1 MENSYQFDNWIFK
14 PDAGD
19 LITGEKE
26 MRLEPKVARLLEYLI
41 LNQNRVITR
50 EELIEKVWENR
61 IVSSD
66 PINRCISIIRQTLNP
81 EDKSAYIETVPKK
94 GYLSHFSVVSANE
107 LKTGFTITSTNL
119 VVASVIILL
128 VFVFTFQWTKEP
140 SPDYTAPSIAVLPFS
155 DLSETKSNQFLAQGM
170 SDTVIDML
178 SRVKGLD
185 VTARTSS
192 FAIAN
197 QNLTVSQIASQ
208 LGIEHLL
215 EGSIQVNGN
224 DIRVLTRLIDANTQ
238 KEIWSQSFDRER
250 KSVFSVQDDIAS
262 AVVAA
267 LKGTILSSDYNHYE
281 PDFETFELV
290 LKGRVEMNKMTSTGL
305 ENAQGL
311 FRQAIRLDGQYPLP
325 HILLAKALKSQFDT
339 DSYTHDY
346 PTERKLQFLEEV
358 EYLLDTAL
366 KLDPNSGEAR
376 NLNAS
381 MLIAKGE
388 TQQAGIELQRA
399 IELEPNNADAIGQY
413 ASWLQFQNQLDEA
426 VIQARK
432 AASLDPTSSK
442 IQQILAQNLW
452 ISGRSEEAISIL
464 EADIVNNPTSAKN
477 NGLLARWS
485 LQLGKP
491 GKAMLYAIKESEL
504 DRNNPD
510 RIWGVCLIHYQLWDK
525 AKATHCTQ
533 ALLTKFP
540 GYYEAKK
547 WSFKYGDNA
556 NIEEGINFIYKQIEL
571 FPKVGY
577 FRLQAADWLLLENR
591 PEEALAAL
599 EPNFPELFTNEP
611 KVTDWS
617 LWAVDLVSQAW
628 LQLSE
633 EPKAT
638 TLLRAGLAHI
648 AKTRKL
654 QGGGFSSGIEDVRFH
669 IYLGE
674 HSQAMAKLKMAI
686 DNHWSMYSMWF
697 HHHPA
702 FEPIAQN
709 PEFLSL
715 VEQHKLFMQSQRQW
729 YQSQLKNDESLSV
742 D

>member
-14 PDAGD
+14 PDTGA
-19 LITGEKE
+19 LISGEKE
-26 MRLEPKVARLLEYLI
+26 TSLEPKVARLLEYLI

-94 GYLSHFSVVSANE
+94 GYLSHFTVVSADE
-107 LKTGFTITSTNL
+107 LKTGFTITRTNL
-119 VVASVIILL
+119 AVVSVVILL
-128 VFVFTFQWTKEP
+128 VFVFTFQWVKDP
-140 SPDYTAPSIAVLPFS
+140 SPDYTTPSIAVLPFS

-208 LGIEHLL
+208 LGIEHML

-224 DIRVLTRLIDANTQ
+224 DIRVLTRLINANTQ
-238 KEIWSQSFDRER
+238 KEIWSQSFDRQLQN
-250 KSVFSVQDDIAS
+250 VFSVQDDIAA

-267 LKGTILSSDYNHYE
+267 LKGTILPSNYNNYE
-281 PDFETFELV
+281 PSFEVYELV

-305 ENAQGL
+305 ETAQDL
-311 FRQAIRLDGQYPLP
+311 FRQAIRLDSQYPLP
-325 HILLAKALKSQFDT
+325 HILLAKVLKAQFDT

-346 PTERKLQFLEEV
+346 QTERKLQFLDEV
-358 EYLLDTAL
+358 EHLLDTAL

-381 MLIAKGE
+381 MLIAKGK
-388 TQQAGIELQRA
+388 TQQAGIELERA

-413 ASWLQFQNQLDEA
+413 ATWLQFQNRLDEA

-452 ISGRSEEAISIL
+452 ISGRSEEAISII

-485 LQLGKP
+485 LQLGRP
-491 GKAMLYAIKESEL
+491 GKAMLYAIKEKEL
-504 DRNNPD
+504 DPNNPD
-510 RIWGVCLIHYQLWDK
+510 RIWGVCLIHYQLWDR
-525 AKATHCTQ
+525 AKAQQCTQ
-533 ALLTKFP
+533 ALLAKFP
-540 GYYEAKK
+540 NYYEAKK
-547 WSFKYGDNA
+547 WSFQFGEKP
-556 NIEEGINFIYKQIEL
+556 NIEDGIDFIYKQIEL
-571 FPKVGY
+571 FPRVVY
-577 FRLQAADWLLLENR
+577 FRLQAAHWLVFENR
-591 PEEALAAL
+591 PEEALTLL
-599 EPNFPELFTNEP
+599 EPNFPELFANEP
-611 KVTDWS
+611 TVTDWS
-617 LWAVDLVSQAW
+617 LWAVDLISQAW
-628 LQLSE
+628 TQLSE
-633 EPKAT
+633 DEKAT
-638 TLLRAGLAHI
+638 TLLKAGLAHI

-669 IYLGE
+669 ILLGE

-697 HHHPA
+697 HKHPV
-702 FEPIAQN
+702 FEPFVQD
-709 PEFLSL
+709 PQFLSL
-715 VEQHKLFMQSQRQW
+715 VEQHKAFMQSQRQW
-729 YQSQLKNDESLSV
+729 YQRQLKNDAALSV